1 MNRTSIILLIGLFL
15 FLIACNEKG
24 SQWNKSLT
32 FEEKLERLQDSTK
45 VGGIVVKNL
54 FKSQI
59 LAHRENGFDSL
70 MIVKKVYEPH
80 QELWDNCYGI
90 IFGEDNA
97 SMFNNPGGMTEWNKT
112 LYPENKEFF
121 DKRVEELLDVK
132 LDSVLKTN
140 LNKFVNLVPYEP
152 KATISILFTPLQG
165 IGFGGCNSEQFCFE
179 LNNTDYDVAYTVEKS
194 IPHELNHLAYEPLR
208 VNDPMQGTALMLTID
223 EGFACYFTWLFFE
236 KNITKYEAVENM
248 TEGEW
253 NWYLENEKKIFSEL
267 KPFFNDKS
275 GDNPLL
281 RNEKYQL
288 FPDAPQSLHYWL
300 GFRIVES
307 YVNKHGENSWRD
319 IYEMNIEEVF
329 EKSGY
334 EEYING
340 L

>member
-1 MNRTSIILLIGLFL
+1 
-15 FLIACNEKG
+15 
-24 SQWNKSLT
+24 
-32 FEEKLERLQDSTK
+32 
-45 VGGIVVKNL
+45 
-54 FKSQI
+54 
-59 LAHRENGFDSL
+59 
-70 MIVKKVYEPH
+70 
-80 QELWDNCYGI
+80 
-90 IFGEDNA
+90 
-97 SMFNNPGGMTEWNKT
+97 
-112 LYPENKEFF
+112 
-121 DKRVEELLDVK
+121 
-132 LDSVLKTN
+132 
-140 LNKFVNLVPYEP
+140 
-152 KATISILFTPLQG
+152 
-165 IGFGGCNSEQFCFE
+165 
-179 LNNTDYDVAYTVEKS
+179 
-194 IPHELNHLAYEPLR
+194 
-208 VNDPMQGTALMLTID
+208 
-223 EGFACYFTWLFFE
+223 
-236 KNITKYEAVENM
+236 M